1 MKTKLLTIAM
11 TAALMLTAMTK
22 VQAQNF
28 DGPCLPPAH
37 GLVDHQS
44 AFCSIMQAIA
54 LSAGP
59 NWFSTY
65 LDITLEDLQAALA
78 AATPSK
84 AITIKSQGANSIYA
98 PRTHSWNTPA
108 SFTWD
113 VAKMYYIVMAEACE
127 ITLEGMPIDPVAHP
141 ITITG
146 GGVPT
151 WIGFPFSESKTLLDA
166 FTGFAVNADVVKSSS
181 GNSVFSRGNWNGGV
195 SLLEPG
201 KGYIYISAPNSQNR
215 VLTYPTS
222 SK

>member
-1 MKTKLLTIAM
+1 
-11 TAALMLTAMTK
+11 MLTAMTK

-98 PRTHSWNTPA
+98 PRTHTWNTPA

-166 FTGFAVNADVVKSSS
+166 FTGFAVNADVVKSSA
-181 GNSVFSRGNWNGGV
+181 GNSVYSRGNWNGGV
-195 SLLEPG
+195 SELEPG
-201 KGYIYISAPNSQNR
+201 KGYIYISAPTAGDR
-215 VLTYPTS
+215 ELVYPTS